1 MNFLWYTPCMEKL
14 YSMNVS
20 VYQDDALFRESF
32 RLLSETRKQKVDA
45 FRFRKDKNLC
55 LGAGVLLNLALSEY
69 GLSEAVMVY
78 GETGNK
84 KPVFLNA
91 PEIHFNISHSGEMV
105 ILALSDAPVGCDIEQ
120 IGTADLRISRRF
132 FTENEHGLL
141 AACRS
146 DGERND
152 LFFRMWT
159 IKESYM
165 KYTGE
170 GMRLPLSEF
179 EIDFS
184 GDRPKIIRD
193 GHPADCFVTEFDF
206 FPGYRCA
213 VISAREETP
222 ELSCCGIRP

>member
-1 MNFLWYTPCMEKL
+1 MEKL

-55 LGAGVLLNLALSEY
+55 LGAGVLLDRALQVY
-69 GLSEAVMVY
+69 GLSERVMEY

-105 ILALSDAPVGCDIEQ
+105 ILVVSDAPVGCDIEQ

-132 FTENEHGLL
+132 FTENEHALL

-179 EIDFS
+179 AIDFS
-184 GDRPKIIRD
+184 GEVPRIIRHGTLLACHVKEYD
-193 GHPADCFVTEFDF
+193 T

-213 VISAREETP
+213 VIS
-222 ELSCCGIRP
+222 G

>member
-1 MNFLWYTPCMEKL
+1 MEKL

-55 LGAGVLLNLALSEY
+55 LGAGVLLDRALQVY
-69 GLSEAVMVY
+69 GLSERVMEY

-84 KPVFLNA
+84 KPAFLNA

-105 ILALSDAPVGCDIEQ
+105 ILVVSDDPVGCDIEQ

-132 FTENEHGLL
+132 FTENEHALL

-184 GDRPKIIRD
+184 GEVPRIIRHGTLLACRVKEYD
-193 GHPADCFVTEFDF
+193 T

-213 VISAREETP
+213 VIS
-222 ELSCCGIRP
+222 G